1 MTLQNSMTTKM
12 SKRDRLL
19 SFLNL
24 FGDESFT
31 YFFLLNLVS
40 NCTYAYT
47 YHPFFAVFLMVCL
60 SGSMALLEMFLF
72 RILSKLGSLGKIY
85 LLTIGT
91 VYTIFILIDYFCLF
105 NFQST
110 FDQDKLDI
118 LRETTPKE
126 TKEFLQ
132 TYLSFGLVL
141 GGVACVV
148 LLHIIL
154 FFISLTISKIK
165 MVRFFLAIISTIGF
179 MGWGFMVVSYIKF
192 HNGFTIPRSILQS
205 LV

>member
-1 MTLQNSMTTKM
+1 MTTKM

-60 SGSMALLEMFLF
+60 SGSIALLEMFLF

-118 LRETTPKE
+118 LQSNR
-126 TKEFLQ
+126 
-132 TYLSFGLVL
+132 
-141 GGVACVV
+141 
-148 LLHIIL
+148 
-154 FFISLTISKIK
+154 
-165 MVRFFLAIISTIGF
+165 
-179 MGWGFMVVSYIKF
+179 
-192 HNGFTIPRSILQS
+192 NGFGKPQVHHKQTKSAPFPLRKGLLMPYYARLTFFSQLFS
-205 LV
+205 KSNSV